1 MMTVKELCGKI
12 GLPDELTEKAVLSG
26 YCEYASFSKRFCD
39 ANDYEKAYAEWNESY
54 GVNDKDGIVTLALM
68 LNGARMTYE
77 SYSEKKIQQKIFFD
91 TMKCFS
97 RFCEEFRETYGRY
110 GFDRGFWTGRQ
121 LSMRLFR
128 IDALEYELC
137 GTDGKKEISVHIPSD
152 ADLKE
157 KSVERSLEESEKFF
171 EKYYPEYKGAEYHCT
186 SWLLSPSLL
195 PLLPSKSNIRTFASL
210 FEVKDFYPDDE
221 SYKVWLFKDG
231 KIGIQD
237 APQNTSLQRS
247 VKNFVLSGG
256 RIGEG
261 HGVLKKRNGG
271 ERR

>member
-1 MMTVKELCGKI
+1 MTIRELCEKI
-12 GLPDELTEKAVLSG
+12 GLPKELTERAVSSEYG
-26 YCEYASFSKRFCD
+26 EYAVFSKRFCD
-39 ANDYEKAYAEWNESY
+39 ANDYEKAYAEWKEGY
-54 GVNDKDGIVTLALM
+54 GAKDKDGIVTLALM
-68 LNGARMTYE
+68 LEGARRTYE
-77 SYSEKKIQQKIFFD
+77 GYLQKKIPQTIYFD

-110 GFDRGFWTGRQ
+110 GFDRGFWTGHQ

-128 IDALEYELC
+128 IGALEYELC
-137 GTDGKKEISVHIPSD
+137 ETEGKKEISIHIPSD

-157 KSVERSLEESEKFF
+157 KSVEKSIEESEKFF
-171 EKYYPEYKGAEYHCT
+171 ENYYPEYKGAEYHCT

-195 PLLPSKSNIRTFASL
+195 PLLPSKSNIRAFAAL
-210 FEVKDFYPDDE
+210 FAIKDFYPDDE

-231 KIGIQD
+231 KIDIQD

-247 VKNFVLSGG
+247 VKSFVLSGG

-261 HGVLKKRNGG
+261 HGVLK
-271 ERR
+271 